1 MTTDG
6 LNLLKK
12 IPHLVMPAVAHW
24 ALSGSVKGAVHGVIN
39 ITRYECEKSY
49 FWSRLPVD
57 PSQCPLLLVRD
68 GGRCRA
74 VRIRTYPHITEL
86 PGDGCAGVFIVLTDR
101 HPADDRWIPRL
112 VENQHGSTVT
122 LFLLM
127 GYIKNGGKVSLP
139 CPSAGRPM

>member
-12 IPHLVMPAVAHW
+12 IPHLVMPAVAHR
-24 ALSGSVKGAVHGVIN
+24 ALSGSVKGAVLSVIN
-39 ITRYECEKSY
+39 ITRYECEKSN

-74 VRIRTYPHITEL
+74 VHVRTSPSGRVMDV
-86 PGDGCAGVFIVLTDR
+86 PGCL
-101 HPADDRWIPRL
+101 
-112 VENQHGSTVT
+112 S
-122 LFLLM
+122 
-127 GYIKNGGKVSLP
+127 S
-139 CPSAGRPM
+139 